1 MIGQVSVAFGTAIVG
16 YDLFKDTIW
25 QQAPYPR
32 ILSGVGCTGGTA
44 ALDCKISVYVGTVK
58 VGEFY
63 NSNAGAVSVNED
75 MFAMNEEVA
84 PGNLLHAYVD
94 DAAPAN
100 NINVVVELLE

>member
-1 MIGQVSVAFGTAIVG
+1 MIGQVSVLSATAVVG

-32 ILSGVGCTGGTA
+32 ILSGIGVAGSA
-44 ALDCKISVYVGTVK
+44 NALDAKISIYVGTVK

-63 NSNAGAVSVNED
+63 NSAAGAVLVNQH

-84 PGNLLHAYVD
+84 AGSLIHAYVD
-94 DAAPAN
+94 DAPSTHPL
-100 NINVVVELLE
+100 NVVVELLE